1 MNKLNKAL
9 QDYIDKF
16 NENYPIVITSNLQEK
31 DIIQDIY
38 RCIKNDKKKSNVIV
52 MDDPDITADMK
63 TILI

>member
-38 RCIKNDKKKSNVIV
+38 RCIKNTLVI
-52 MDDPDITADMK
+52 
-63 TILI
+63 

>member
-38 RCIKNDKKKSNVIV
+38 RCIENNKKKSNVIV
-52 MDDPDITADMK
+52 MDDPDIAADMK

>member
-38 RCIKNDKKKSNVIV
+38 RCIKNNKKKSKVIV
-52 MDDPDITADMK
+52 MDDPDIAADMK